1 MKKEFLMEL
10 FEFLGFFKIGDL
22 LLCSYDLMYVLASLG
37 TELVKFL
44 HFLIFFEVIFFEDF
58 GLFLEIFDLWNER
71 LFEDSL
77 LFLNDLRDM
86 LVILL
91 GQLVNFL

>member
-1 MKKEFLMEL
+1 MEL
-10 FEFLGFFKIGDL
+10 FEFLGLFKIGDL
-22 LLCSYDLMYVLASLG
+22 LLCSYDLMDVLASLG
-37 TELVKFL
+37 TELVKFF
-44 HFLIFFEVIFFEDF
+44 HFLIFFEVIFLDDF

-91 GQLVNFL
+91 GQLVYLL